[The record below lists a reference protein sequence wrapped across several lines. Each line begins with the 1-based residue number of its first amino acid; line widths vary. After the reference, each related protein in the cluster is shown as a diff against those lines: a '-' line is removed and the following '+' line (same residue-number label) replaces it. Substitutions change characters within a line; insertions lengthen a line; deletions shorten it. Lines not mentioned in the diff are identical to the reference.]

1 MSLWNNTDANTSA
14 PIFAPMQVQLAPTQT
29 NLDTLY
35 GNTTVSG
42 IITGE
47 AIGVF
52 GVDTAETI
60 AQNNSASH
68 AGWVLRTVG
77 SGGRAGRVQQ
87 ETLIAMGS
95 LSGDASDDTTYPD
108 A

>member
-14 PIFAPMQVQLAPTQT
+14 PIYVPMQVQLAPTQT
-29 NLDTLY
+29 NVDTLY
-35 GNTTVSG
+35 GNTTVSA
-42 IITGE
+42 IVTGKS
-47 AIGVF
+47 IGVF

-60 AQNNSASH
+60 AEGNSASH
-68 AGWVLRTVG
+68 AGWILRTVG

-95 LSGDASDDTTYPD
+95 MSGDASDDATYPD